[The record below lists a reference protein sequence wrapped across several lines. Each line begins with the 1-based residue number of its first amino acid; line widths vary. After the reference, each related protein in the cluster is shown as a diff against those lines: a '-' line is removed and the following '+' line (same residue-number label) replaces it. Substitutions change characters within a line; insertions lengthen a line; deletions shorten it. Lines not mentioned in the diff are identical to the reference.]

1 MDSTHVSE
9 KIWIRLEGDE
19 TVLFSNDSIVPSYL
33 PTEEQLRKKIT
44 GVQLSCP
51 FYGKQAF
58 GIEPLK
64 TAFGAEK
71 NGIIKKIPNELTLDM
86 QDDVVI
92 LKYGTTFLSSRM
104 ISIAKI
110 VGMSGYWDD
119 SNLIICSS
127 KEYEPIIENIIDFL
141 QPQKVAFAFRTI
153 LGGPNLMII
162 S

>member
-9 KIWIRLEGDE
+9 RIWIRLEGDE
-19 TVLFSNDSIVPSYL
+19 TLLFSNDSIVPSYL
-33 PTEEQLRKKIT
+33 PTKKQLRKKVT

-51 FYGKQAF
+51 FYGKQF
-58 GIEPLK
+58 SGIEPLK
-64 TAFGAEK
+64 RAFGASS
-71 NGIIKKIPNELTLDM
+71 NGIIQKIPNELTLDI

-92 LKYGTTFLSSRM
+92 LKYGTICLSPHM
-104 ISIAKI
+104 ISIAKV

-127 KEYEPIIENIIDFL
+127 KEYASIIKNIIDFI
-141 QPQKVAFAFRTI
+141 QPQKAAFAFRTI
-153 LGGPNLMII
+153 WESPNLMII

>member
-9 KIWIRLEGDE
+9 RIWIRLEGDE
-19 TVLFSNDSIVPSYL
+19 TVLFSNDSIVPSCL
-33 PTEEQLRKKIT
+33 PTKEQLRKKVT

-51 FYGKQAF
+51 FYVKQF
-58 GIEPLK
+58 SGIEPLK
-64 TAFGAEK
+64 RAFGASS
-71 NGIIKKIPNELTLDM
+71 NGIIKKIPNELTLDI

-92 LKYGTTFLSSRM
+92 LKYGTIYLSPHM
-104 ISIAKI
+104 ISIAKV

-127 KEYEPIIENIIDFL
+127 KEYESIIKNVADFI
-141 QPQKVAFAFRTI
+141 QSPKAVFAFRNFF
-153 LGGPNLMII
+153 GGPNLMII

>member
-1 MDSTHVSE
+1 MDSTNVSE
-9 KIWIRLEGDE
+9 RIWIRLEGDE
-19 TVLFSNDSIVPSYL
+19 TLLFSNDSIVPSYL
-33 PTEEQLRKKIT
+33 PTKEQLRKKVT

-51 FYGKQAF
+51 FHGKQTF

-64 TAFGAEK
+64 KAFGVGQ
-71 NGIIKKIPNELTLDM
+71 NGIIKKIPNALTLDM
-86 QDDVVI
+86 QDDVVT
-92 LKYGTTFLSSRM
+92 LKYGSACLWPHI
-104 ISIAKI
+104 ISIAKV

-141 QPQKVAFAFRTI
+141 KSQKAAFAFRTI
-153 LGGPNLMII
+153 WGGPNLMII

>member
-9 KIWIRLEGDE
+9 RIWIRLEGDE

-51 FYGKQAF
+51 FYGKQSF
-58 GIEPLK
+58 GIEPLER
-64 TAFGAEK
+64 AFGASS
-71 NGIIKKIPNELTLDM
+71 NGIIQKIPNELTLDM

-92 LKYGTTFLSSRM
+92 LKYGSTCLSPRI
-104 ISIAKI
+104 ISIAKT

-127 KEYEPIIENIIDFL
+127 KVYEPIIENVIDFL
-141 QPQKVAFAFRTI
+141 QPQKVAFVFTTI
-153 LGGPNLMII
+153 FGWPNLMII
-162 S
+162 N